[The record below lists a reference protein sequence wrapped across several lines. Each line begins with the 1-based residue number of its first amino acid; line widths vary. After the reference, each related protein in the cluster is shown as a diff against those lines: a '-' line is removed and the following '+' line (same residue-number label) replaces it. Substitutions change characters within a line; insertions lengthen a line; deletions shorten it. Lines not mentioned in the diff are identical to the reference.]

1 MQIKG
6 GHMPLNFFKTVDTY
20 GAMLNKLATANI
32 FVGLLAFYFLSSQC
46 PELKSLADGF
56 TLDISI
62 AGIKL
67 PAGYIVPP
75 IGMAIFFRVIKLH
88 DRISDIFKIRSY
100 YDWTYVLE
108 PMKQGVQSDA
118 PKDNIMTNRGSLMSK
133 VFYRY
138 ASSRDANSIVDK
150 HLIEMVLDQLTWYW
164 MIIETSFITFIVFIA
179 LMYTQSFEH
188 ALVLFYLGLGLII
201 FAKILQSSCSKYTAQ
216 EVNIILD
223 TAPRKREIKEQFDA
237 I

>member
-1 MQIKG
+1 
-6 GHMPLNFFKTVDTY
+6 MPLNFFKTVDTY
-20 GAMLNKLATANI
+20 GAMLNKLATANL

-46 PELKSLADGF
+46 PELKSWADGF

-62 AGIKL
+62 AGLKL
-67 PAGYIVPP
+67 PAGYLLPP
-75 IGMAIFFRVIKLH
+75 LGMAIFFRVIKLH

-108 PMKQGVQSDA
+108 PMKKSVESDA
-118 PKDNIMTNRGSLMSK
+118 SKDNVMTNRGLLMTK

-138 ASSRDANSIVDK
+138 ADSRDANPIVDR

-164 MIIETSFITFIVFIA
+164 MIIETSFIIFIVFTSLI
-179 LMYTQSFEH
+179 YTQSFEH
-188 ALVLFYLGLGLII
+188 ALVVFYVGLGLII
-201 FAKILQSSCSKYTAQ
+201 FSKVLQSSCSKYTAQ

-223 TAPRKREIKEQFDA
+223 SAPRKREIKEQFDA